1 MTLLDDLARLKDEL
15 INIPVDLG
23 HPNYVE
29 VRIENNRTNEL
40 LVQKYFKM
48 KDVKVKG
55 KELVDNVNLLNQLR
69 ELDLPNNY
77 VINEDHIFEVLTGPE
92 VGKYELHYIDRGTIS
107 QRVVIR
113 SKYERR

>member
-1 MTLLDDLARLKDEL
+1 MSLLDDLALLKDEL
-15 INIPVDLG
+15 IDIPVSLG

-29 VRIENNRTNEL
+29 IRITNNQTDVI

-48 KDVKVKG
+48 TDVKVRNDKLS
-55 KELVDNVNLLNQLR
+55 ENMNLLNQLR
-69 ELDLPNNY
+69 ELNVPNNY
-77 VINEDHIFEVLTGPE
+77 TITEDHIFEVLTGPE
-92 VGKYELHYIDRGTIS
+92 AGKYELHYIDRGTVS